1 MQRLADSNRIAS
13 SVRDIL
19 SRRRRH
25 RPQHVSEFPAARVH
39 LGWFSRQAQ
48 PDTAGAV
55 GTQQVGQASANS
67 LPDLGSVRPWIMI
80 ETDGDDI
87 CRGLQHLVAANASG
101 RFHHSCHRHWQQDRL
116 ATFRPRNP
124 EDLIDAPLHQDRC
137 QRTSAGASP
146 VGDQDAV
153 TELVPNHRLDIVG
166 EIRHQEPV

>member
-1 MQRLADSNRIAS
+1 
-13 SVRDIL
+13 
-19 SRRRRH
+19 
-25 RPQHVSEFPAARVH
+25 
-39 LGWFSRQAQ
+39 
-48 PDTAGAV
+48 V

-124 EDLIDAPLHQDRC
+124 EDLVSTSFDRDC
-137 QRTSAGASP
+137 RQGSP
-146 VGDQDAV
+146 QA
-153 TELVPNHRLDIVG
+153 HRRC
-166 EIRHQEPV
+166 EITTLSPSWYRITGWT